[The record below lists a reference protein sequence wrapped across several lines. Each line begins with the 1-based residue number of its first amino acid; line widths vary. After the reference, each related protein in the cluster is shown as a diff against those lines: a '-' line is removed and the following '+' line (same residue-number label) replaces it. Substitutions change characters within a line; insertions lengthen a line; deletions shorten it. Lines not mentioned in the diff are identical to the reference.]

1 MIRYMNMI
9 KTRGVIIDMELC
21 NCGREGRYFHT
32 GVEETFSCNKYNV
45 CLPYDDLYNKVK
57 KLEKQHN
64 IMKTTLGKIVEFDQQ
79 AYTYRAWADEAL
91 VNITK

>member
-1 MIRYMNMI
+1 
-9 KTRGVIIDMELC
+9 MELC
-21 NCGREGRYFHT
+21 NCGKPIRYSHLD
-32 GVEETFSCNKYNV
+32 GKQSCNKYNV

-79 AYTYRAWADEAL
+79 AYKYKAWADEAL
-91 VNITK
+91 VDVSNLN